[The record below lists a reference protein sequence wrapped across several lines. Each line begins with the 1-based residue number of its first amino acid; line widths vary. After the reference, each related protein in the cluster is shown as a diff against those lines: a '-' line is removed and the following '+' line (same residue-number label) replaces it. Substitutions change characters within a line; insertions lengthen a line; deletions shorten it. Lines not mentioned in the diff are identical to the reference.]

1 MTLVSFALFDVVGAL
16 RELIYNLSAFVYQII
31 IYLYKIFEKLC
42 SARILDSEILDSM
55 ASRVGVIL
63 GIIMLFMTMF
73 SVVQLVLE
81 PEKLTDK
88 EKGVG
93 NIVKKILIVIVM
105 LGMSSSVFSLMYG
118 VQKTIIKSGII
129 NKFLLPY
136 ELTED
141 AEENFGGLLASNLF
155 TAFFDLHERYKV
167 DGIDGNEEGI
177 QTCVNSLRGEIIAYG
192 TFSQGLTCINNKD
205 SNDNYYV
212 DFNWILLPIVGAFA
226 VYFIFSYCLS
236 VGMRTFQLTVLEV
249 ISPMAIVS
257 YLSPKKDT
265 MFQKWWKIYFST
277 YVDVFIRIAIINV
290 SVFLIGV
297 IFDANMSGTFWESV
311 GGKTTE
317 WYTNTLLTVFIIIS
331 LLMFAKKA
339 PDLLK
344 ELFPGAP
351 SKLGFGITPPK
362 KLLDNMAG
370 ADLIKR
376 GYGAARVGT
385 GRIIGN
391 ARNAFGKVFD
401 ANAEIKEKE
410 KALKTLMATPGAS
423 AEDIAKTRNKINEK
437 KAERNR
443 WLLRGSFGALGS
455 GFGGLAAGAMTND
468 KNGRKN
474 AISSGV
480 KHKKDVYKTR
490 DAGYHIGDQ
499 VEDYLRYG
507 LFNRDTN
514 LEDMAAAK
522 DMEAQTLNQKVAEL
536 QRTYNGGHT
545 ITAAKRG
552 GYIID
557 GDFQHPKTEAE
568 LNDIISRDDSYKV
581 AKEIA
586 DLSAQA
592 GKATSAASA
601 LRKAK
606 EEQKA
611 KKDK

>member
-1 MTLVSFALFDVVGAL
+1 MFDWIEDGFRVL
-16 RELIYNLSAFVYQII
+16 MSLISAWIYEVII
-31 IYLYKIFEKLC
+31 WLYDIFMKLC
-42 SARILDSEILDSM
+42 NSRVLDSEVIELI
-55 ASRVGVIL
+55 AGRVGVIL
-63 GIIMLFMTMF
+63 GLVMLFMTMF

-88 EKGVG
+88 EKGIG
-93 NIVKKILIVIVM
+93 NIVKKILVVIVM
-105 LGMSSSVFSLMYG
+105 LGMSSSAFSLMYG
-118 VQKTIIKSGII
+118 VQKTIINSNII
-129 NKFLLPY
+129 AKFLLPY
-136 ELTED
+136 DVDTS
-141 AEENFGGLLASNLF
+141 NFGGLLASELF
-155 TAFFDLHERYKV
+155 TAFYKFDDNLAL
-167 DGIDGNEEGI
+167 DGVSTEEQACIDKLTMLKSEIAEY
-177 QTCVNSLRGEIIAYG
+177 GEFG
-192 TFSQGLTCINNKD
+192 RVTNKNTGCLNAKSGD
-205 SNDNYYV
+205 YYMV
-212 DFNWILLPIVGAFA
+212 DFNALLLPIVGAFA
-226 VYFIFSYCLS
+226 VYFIFSYCLT
-236 VGMRTFQLTVLEV
+236 VGMRTFQLAFLEI

-277 YVDVFIRIAIINV
+277 YIDVFLRIAIINV
-290 SVFLIGV
+290 AVFLIAV

-311 GGKTTE
+311 GGKTIG
-317 WYTNTLLTVFIIIS
+317 WIDTVMTIFIIMS

-362 KLLDNMAG
+362 KLIDNMAG

-376 GYGAARVGT
+376 GYGATRVGT

-499 VEDYLRYG
+499 VEDYLKYG

-568 LNDIISRDDSYKV
+568 LNDMIRRDDSYKG